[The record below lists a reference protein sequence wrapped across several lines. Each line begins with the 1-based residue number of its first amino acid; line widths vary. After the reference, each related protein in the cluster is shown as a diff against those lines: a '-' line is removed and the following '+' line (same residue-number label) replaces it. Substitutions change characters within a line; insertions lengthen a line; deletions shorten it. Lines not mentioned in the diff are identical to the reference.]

1 MITDAK
7 YEQPGGPQRVVAEA
21 MALANLKELPE
32 AGMVLH
38 DAVVHTALA
47 LCQRKTIPAEMESLL
62 SILLHYGFLE
72 GIGRSVST
80 VKRGDTSIT
89 YAPGGLDLWCKL
101 LAPWIRLGTV

>member
-1 MITDAK
+1 MMSAV
-7 YEQPGGPQRVVAEA
+7 YRQEGGQIRVQANA
-21 MALANLKELPE
+21 RQLAGLSSPPAA
-32 AGMVLH
+32 AGVLH

-89 YAPGGLDLWCKL
+89 YAAGGLDLWQRL
-101 LAPWIRLGTV
+101 LAPFVRMGTV

>member
-7 YEQPGGPQRVVAEA
+7 YERPGGPQRVMAEA
-21 MALANLKELPE
+21 MMLAEMKEMPE
-32 AGMVLH
+32 AGMILH

-47 LCQRKTIPAEMESLL
+47 LCQRKTIPADMESLL
-62 SILLHYGFLE
+62 AILLHFGFLE

-80 VKRGDTSIT
+80 VKRGDVSIT

>member
-7 YEQPGGPQRVVAEA
+7 YERPGGSQRVVANA
-21 MALANLKELPE
+21 MELAGMKELPE

-47 LCQRKTIPAEMESLL
+47 LCQRKTIPFEMEALL
-62 SILLHYGFLE
+62 GILLHFGFLE